1 MVPTKSASLFE
12 FVRKTDSEI
21 LSPDC
26 IYFQI
31 FPPNCF
37 HLIVDWCVW
46 LQLFLPQKVVIP
58 ERYMPDSDEES
69 ITEEEKAARR
79 EKADKIKRILTQQ
92 RYATLHS
99 RSAGMGW
106 ACIATG

>member
-1 MVPTKSASLFE
+1 MENEFNKLVCIYYLLIWSL
-12 FVRKTDSEI
+12 I
-21 LSPDC
+21 LLSL
-26 IYFQI
+26 YFQI

-69 ITEEEKAARR
+69 VTEEEKAARR

-92 RYATLHS
+92 RYATFHS
-99 RSAGMGW
+99 RSNGMGW

>member
-1 MVPTKSASLFE
+1 
-12 FVRKTDSEI
+12 
-21 LSPDC
+21 
-26 IYFQI
+26 
-31 FPPNCF
+31 
-37 HLIVDWCVW
+37 
-46 LQLFLPQKVVIP
+46 VIP

-69 ITEEEKAARR
+69 VTEEEKAARR

-99 RSAGMGW
+99 RSEGMGS